1 MQLLE
6 EAVELGVV
14 TKEIMEEEEVG
25 LKLKEGDEFV
35 SEPEQGTVG

>member
-6 EAVELGVV
+6 EAVELGVM
-14 TKEIMEEEEVG
+14 TKEIMEEEEVE
-25 LKLKEGDEFV
+25 LKEGEEFV

>member
-25 LKLKEGDEFV
+25 LKEGDEFV
-35 SEPEQGTVG
+35 SEQEQGTVG

>member
-14 TKEIMEEEEVG
+14 TKEIMEVEELE
-25 LKLKEGDEFV
+25 EGDEFV

>member
-25 LKLKEGDEFV
+25 LKEEDEFV